1 MRFLSAVALLGLTI
15 VSVVACVSGEG
26 TITRLEDINWAEV
39 RPVQESPL
47 FKAKRAASFVER
59 YLERADPAPERTGR
73 INNGVVVGP
82 TDVPY
87 IVGVLVSVEQGTYF
101 CGGVLVSRTHV
112 LTSATCVEGQTSITV
127 LLGASDITRA
137 QDFVVVSHVRVH
149 PDYSSFFQANDLAIL
164 TLSRMPRFND
174 QIQLARLPRRSQV
187 GESFTNVWTTI
198 SGWGETASNTGEA
211 LPMQQLRS
219 VRSQVI
225 SNFSCTISFPL
236 YLRSSN
242 VCTSSDGGAPCVGD
256 EGGPVTIVEE
266 DGQSTVIAIHS
277 YTYSRG
283 CTRSWPAVH
292 TRVTDYLNWIEI
304 YTGASIRA

>member
-1 MRFLSAVALLGLTI
+1 MKFSATI
-15 VSVVACVSGEG
+15 VLLVVAVSATLAE
-26 TITRLEDINWAEV
+26 ITRPEDIDWTQV

-47 FKAKRAASFVER
+47 FKANRAASFGER
-59 YLERADPAPERTGR
+59 FWTNIDSVQSVPPLVPGGR

-87 IVGVLVSVEQGTYF
+87 IGGVLVSVEQGTYF
-101 CGGVLVSRTHV
+101 CGGVLVSRTHI
-112 LTSATCVEGQTSITV
+112 LTSATCVEGHSSITV

-137 QDFVVVSHVRVH
+137 QEFILVEHVRVH
-149 PDYSSFFQANDLAIL
+149 PDFSSFFQANDLAIL
-164 TLSRMPRFND
+164 TLSRAPRFND
-174 QIQLARLPRRSQV
+174 QIQMARLPGRSQV
-187 GESFTNVWTTI
+187 GEAFTNAWTTI

-211 LPMQQLRS
+211 LPLQELRS

-225 SNFSCTISFPL
+225 TNFSCTISFPL

-242 VCTSSDGGAPCVGD
+242 ICTSSDGGAPCVGD
-256 EGGPVTIVEE
+256 EGGPVTILEE

-304 YTGASIRA
+304 YTGANIRA

>member
-1 MRFLSAVALLGLTI
+1 MRFLSVVALLGLTI
-15 VSVVACVSGEG
+15 ISTVTAVEG

-47 FKAKRAASFVER
+47 FKVKRAASFIDR
-59 YLERADPAPERTGR
+59 YSGRREPEPERSSGR
-73 INNGVVVGP
+73 INNGVIVEP
-82 TDVPY
+82 TAVPY
-87 IVGVLVSVEQGTYF
+87 IVGVLVSVEHGTYF

-112 LTSATCVEGQTSITV
+112 LTSATCVQGQTSITV

-149 PDYSSFFQANDLAIL
+149 PDFSSFFQANDLAIL
-164 TLSRMPRFND
+164 TLSRMPRFSD
-174 QIQLARLPRRSQV
+174 QIQMARLPRRAQV
-187 GESFTNVWTTI
+187 GESFANVWTTI

-211 LPMQQLRS
+211 LPMQRLRS

-304 YTGASIRA
+304 YTGANIRS

>member
-1 MRFLSAVALLGLTI
+1 MKFLSASIVLLVLGVAATQ
-15 VSVVACVSGEG
+15 A
-26 TITRLEDINWAEV
+26 TITSLKDINWAEV
-39 RPVQESPL
+39 RPVQESPQ
-47 FKAKRAASFVER
+47 FKANRASSFVDRFLANIEPVQA
-59 YLERADPAPERTGR
+59 LPPPVKSSR

-87 IVGVLVSVEQGTYF
+87 IVGVLVSVVHGTYF

-112 LTSATCVEGQTSITV
+112 LTSGTCVEGHSSITV

-137 QDFVVVSHVRVH
+137 QDFVLVEHVRVH
-149 PDYSSFFQANDLAIL
+149 PDFSSFFQSNDLAIL
-164 TLSRMPRFND
+164 TLSRAPRFGD
-174 QIQLARLPRRSQV
+174 QIQVARLPRRSQV
-187 GESFTNVWTTI
+187 GESFNSVWTTI

-256 EGGPVTIVEE
+256 EGGPVTVVEG

-304 YTGASIRA
+304 YTGANIRA

>member
-1 MRFLSAVALLGLTI
+1 MRLLSACAVLVLTI
-15 VSVVACVSGEG
+15 VAASRAE
-26 TITRLEDINWAEV
+26 ITRLEDINWAEV
-39 RPVQESPL
+39 RPVQESPR
-47 FKAKRAASFVER
+47 FKANRASSFVDRFLVNFEPVQPLPSPVR
-59 YLERADPAPERTGR
+59 SNR

-87 IVGVLVSVEQGTYF
+87 IVGVLVSVEHGTYF
-101 CGGVLVSRTHV
+101 CGGVLVSASHV
-112 LTSATCVEGQTSITV
+112 LTSATCVEGQSSITI

-137 QDFVVVSHVRVH
+137 QDFILVSHVRVH
-149 PDYSSFFQANDLAIL
+149 PDFSSFFQANDLAIL
-164 TLSRMPRFND
+164 TLSREPRFNE
-174 QIQLARLPRRSQV
+174 QIQIARLPRRAQV
-187 GESFTNVWTTI
+187 GESFANAWTTI

-304 YTGASIRA
+304 YTGANIRA

>member
-1 MRFLSAVALLGLTI
+1 MRLLSVFSVLVVTIVAL
-15 VSVVACVSGEG
+15 SQAA
-26 TITRLEDINWAEV
+26 ITRPEDINWAEV

-47 FKAKRAASFVER
+47 FKANRASSFVDRFLANVEPVQPLPSPVR
-59 YLERADPAPERTGR
+59 SGR
-73 INNGVVVGP
+73 INNGVIVGP
-82 TDVPY
+82 TDIPY
-87 IVGVLVSVEQGTYF
+87 IVGVLVSVVHGTYF
-101 CGGVLVSRTHV
+101 CGGVLVSATNV
-112 LTSATCVEGQTSITV
+112 LTSATCVEGQSSITV

-137 QDFVVVSHVRVH
+137 QDFVLVSHVRVH
-149 PDYSSFFQANDLAIL
+149 PDFSSFFQANDLAIL
-164 TLSRMPRFND
+164 TLSREPRFSD
-174 QIQLARLPRRSQV
+174 QIQIARLPRRAQV
-187 GESFTNVWTTI
+187 GESFSNVWTTI

-256 EGGPVTIVEE
+256 EGGPVTVVEE

-304 YTGASIRA
+304 YTGATIRA

>member
-1 MRFLSAVALLGLTI
+1 MKFLSASIVLLALAVA
-15 VSVVACVSGEG
+15 AAQAA
-26 TITRLEDINWAEV
+26 ITRLEDINWAEV
-39 RPVQESPL
+39 RPVQESPR
-47 FKAKRAASFVER
+47 FRANRAASFVDRFLANVEPVQS
-59 YLERADPAPERTGR
+59 LPPLVKSSR

-82 TDVPY
+82 GDVPY

-112 LTSATCVEGQTSITV
+112 LTSATCVEAQSSITV

-137 QDFVVVSHVRVH
+137 QDFVVVDHVRVH
-149 PDYSSFFQANDLAIL
+149 PDFSSFFQSNDLAIL
-164 TLSRMPRFND
+164 TLSRAPRFSD
-174 QIQLARLPRRSQV
+174 QIQMARLPRRSQV
-187 GESFTNVWTTI
+187 GESFANAWTTI

-256 EGGPVTIVEE
+256 EGGPVTIVED

-304 YTGASIRA
+304 YTGATIRA